1 MVRCVEFY
9 DYWEDH
15 PNFCGKERDS
25 VRRID
30 SFVKLLKSLEKR
42 GIERSAPMGAIS
54 ERAARPLFAVK
65 KESTYNAVVDIIAEH
80 VRKAQKVSEGDIKA
94 WIGVVESP
102 SSPSPRTPTT
112 PDKNPLAPAAE
123 DPEDNKSLEEC
134 SCDWEPGPGLV
145 PDPEDDTAYIK
156 KLSFHALVC
165 PTCLEVRSSMDDLDC
180 CPNCGATLFHV
191 IMRVERVVA

>member
-9 DYWEDH
+9 EYWRQH
-15 PNFCGKERDS
+15 PNFCGKD
-25 VRRID
+25 RRSIYYID
-30 SFVKLLKSLEKR
+30 SFVELLDSLIER
-42 GIERSAPMGAIS
+42 GIPESATMVAIS

-65 KESTYNAVVDIIAEH
+65 KEATYNAVVDIIAEH

-94 WIGVVESP
+94 WIGLVESP
-102 SSPSPRTPTT
+102 SSPSPRTPAT
-112 PDKNPLAPAAE
+112 PDKEPLAPAAE
-123 DPEDNKSLEEC
+123 DPEDNESLEGC

-145 PDPEDDTAYIK
+145 PEPEDDTAYIK

-191 IMRVERVVA
+191 IMRVERVIA